1 MRLTESYQ
9 YKCNCVLVEPKDKNP
24 DTIIEFA
31 EEHGAI
37 YYDEPDSKN
46 YVATLRPNVGPE
58 LWTER
63 ALRRSIEN
71 RI

>member
-1 MRLTESYQ
+1 MRLTESNQ
-9 YKCNCVLVEPKDKNP
+9 YNCNCVLVELGDNDP

-46 YVATLRPNVGPE
+46 YVATLRSNVGPE

-63 ALRRSIEN
+63 ALRKSIES
-71 RI
+71 RK